1 VILTGT
7 PHGAGVFSGRRLRH
21 GDVVEA
27 EVEHIGTLRNRV
39 RAVPESADA

>member
-1 VILTGT
+1 M
-7 PHGAGVFSGRRLRH
+7 FSGRHLRH

-39 RAVPESADA
+39 RAAPESADA